1 MIRMEEII
9 AIMKT
14 LIVIKTLIESILTR
28 GIGTEEADLDQDHV
42 DVIPQTELIQ

>member
-1 MIRMEEII
+1 MEEII

-28 GIGTEEADLDQDHV
+28 GIGTGEADLDQDHV
-42 DVIPQTELIQ
+42 DAIPQTELIQ